1 VVAESAFAVREKREE
16 SAMTVRVRPF
26 HRADRDQLTALVNA
40 HAAAVVPNA
49 SVSVQALMSQLERDP
64 GEFIVDPWV
73 EERATLVAEQRGRIV
88 AGAHLLRYGR
98 DERVSPG
105 YRGAG
110 EIRWL
115 LCWPAASYW
124 PDADQAG
131 DALATAA
138 LAVLDRWR
146 VDRGF
151 ADGTLPVPG
160 VYGVPEQWPHVR
172 AIYERAGFRADGRI
186 EAVFLGRVADLPR
199 PDAPPLPGLTCR
211 RTVGVNGTRLSAVHG
226 SRVIGYIEVDT
237 TLDAG
242 SRSSRL
248 GGWADIGNLHVD
260 EGHRPKGVAT
270 WLLGLA
276 AEWLELGGVARVLD
290 YATVD
295 EPGYEEQVAFLVNA
309 GFRELTRTVRGMVR
323 DSS

>member
-1 VVAESAFAVREKREE
+1 
-16 SAMTVRVRPF
+16 MTVRVRAF
-26 HRADRDQLTALVNA
+26 HRADRDQLADLVNA
-40 HAAAVVPNA
+40 HVAAVVPNA
-49 SVSVQALMSQLERDP
+49 SVSVQALMSHLEREP

-88 AGAHLLRYGR
+88 AAAHLLRYGR
-98 DERVSPG
+98 DERVSPS

-124 PDADQAG
+124 PDADRAG

-146 VDRGF
+146 VDRSY

-172 AIYERAGFRADGRI
+172 AIYERAGFRADGRT
-186 EAVFLGRVADLPR
+186 EVVFLARVADLLR
-199 PDAPPLPGLTCR
+199 ADVPPLPGLACR
-211 RTVGVNGTRLSAVHG
+211 RTLGVNGTRLSAVQGTH
-226 SRVIGYIEVDT
+226 VIGYIEVDT

-248 GGWADIGNLHVD
+248 GGWADIGNLQVD
-260 EGHRPKGVAT
+260 EEHRRKGVAT

-276 AEWLELGGVARVLD
+276 ADWLELGGVARVLD

-295 EPGYEEQVAFLVNA
+295 EPGFEEQVAFLAKV

-323 DSS
+323 EAAS